1 MPKLIKKQDLLN
13 KLDRP
18 STFERVDFSLQIQ
31 TPDDMLTNLSISTEL
46 VSKNFSFK
54 NNLDDSALIEN
65 SNILNIGQIKKLKND
80 KLKIQKDSF
89 DGNDPFFE
97 LDDAIEK
104 VSGFKKITQTNS
116 SRKIINKLKK
126 NKKTSKTGAGSA
138 SRAGTVGGY

>member
-1 MPKLIKKQDLLN
+1 MTHIGLH
-13 KLDRP
+13 
-18 STFERVDFSLQIQ
+18 S
-31 TPDDMLTNLSISTEL
+31 
-46 VSKNFSFK
+46 
-54 NNLDDSALIEN
+54 
-65 SNILNIGQIKKLKND
+65 ILNIGQIKKLKND

>member
-89 DGNDPFFE
+89 DGNAPFFE

>member
-46 VSKNFSFK
+46 VSKNY
-54 NNLDDSALIEN
+54 LDDSALIEN